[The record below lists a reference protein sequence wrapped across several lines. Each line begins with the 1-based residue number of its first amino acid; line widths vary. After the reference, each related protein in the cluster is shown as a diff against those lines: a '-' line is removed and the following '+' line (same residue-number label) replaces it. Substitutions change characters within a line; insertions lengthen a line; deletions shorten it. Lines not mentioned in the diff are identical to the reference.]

1 MGTEAGM
8 WWDGGAFAH
17 EEAWWGRMVDVPRP
31 RSCQR
36 GGWTATG
43 EGKGAGWAWGG
54 HDDLAS
60 MDVEAAL
67 DVWEGWTAPNG
78 GCVLRVLWW
87 YGEPVFGRAWGR
99 RGSAPV
105 KDDGAF
111 DLAGL

>member
-1 MGTEAGM
+1 MPTKKLGGEG
-8 WWDGGAFAH
+8 WWMSRDRALVNEEGGRA
-17 EEAWWGRMVDVPRP
+17 P
-31 RSCQR
+31 C
-36 GGWTATG
+36 

-60 MDVEAAL
+60 MDVVAAL

-99 RGSAPV
+99 RGWAPV